1 VEFEQANAG
10 LRAMQAGRQPWDA
23 PPAPARQAAPAP
35 PDQAPDQVL
44 APTHVAAGFGTW
56 RPGPIRET
64 AALLGAPAGAVTAA
78 LGPPELRRP
87 EGDAETWLYRGRR
100 CLLDVVLYPDP
111 ATRQPRVGHA
121 AARSQGVERVTEET
135 CLAEIVAARSLARLR

>member
-1 VEFEQANAG
+1 MEFEQANAG

-23 PPAPARQAAPAP
+23 PPAPVRAEA
-35 PDQAPDQVL
+35 APDQVL
-44 APTHVAAGFGTW
+44 APTYVGMGFGAW

-135 CLAEIVAARSLARLR
+135 CLAEIVAGRSMARLR

>member
-23 PPAPARQAAPAP
+23 PPAPPRQAGAVAEAPVEH
-35 PDQAPDQVL
+35 QML
-44 APTHVAAGFGTW
+44 GPTYVGASFGAW

-135 CLAEIVAARSLARLR
+135 CLAEIVASRSMARLR